1 MWTQLRTPHQTP
13 RTLYLIAVLAALVPL
28 TAVSAQEVTSDVSQ
42 GADISG
48 AVTDRDTT
56 RVFGTIYDSSG
67 TPQSRVDIRVFND
80 QAPANEVRTRSRK
93 TGSYVARNFGR
104 LYTERDLYGLKV
116 RVRFEAAGFKPSEI
130 VSAVEKNN
138 GLELNPILWREGEQ
152 PAMDGWCLVL
162 TGQLTNAKGK
172 KVKDGAVR
180 ITSPDDPALD
190 VEAEVDKGGNYRAMI
205 WNGPGKLQLEATG
218 NGATETLPLSL
229 DGQPRYDLV
238 AQIVQDVTLGG

>member
-1 MWTQLRTPHQTP
+1 MRHHDLTLRS
-13 RTLYLIAVLAALVPL
+13 RIVFLAVLFPLVALCAPL
-28 TAVSAQEVTSDVSQ
+28 SAQEVTSDLSQ

-48 AVTDRDTT
+48 AVNDRDTT

-67 TPQSRVDIRVFND
+67 AALSKVDIRVFND

-104 LYTERDLYGLKV
+104 LYTERDIYGLQV
-116 RVRFEAAGFKPSEI
+116 RVRFESAGFVPAEI

-138 GLELNPILWREGEQ
+138 GLELNPILWRDGEQ

-162 TGQLTNAKGK
+162 TGKLTNAKGK

-180 ITSPDDPALD
+180 ITSPDDPSID
-190 VEAEVDKGGNYRAMI
+190 VEATVEKSGIYRAVI
-205 WNGPGKLQLEATG
+205 WNGPGSLQINATG
-218 NGATETLPLSL
+218 NGTSETRPITL
-229 DGQPRYDLV
+229 DGQPRHDLV
-238 AQIVQDVTLGG
+238 AQIVQDIALGS